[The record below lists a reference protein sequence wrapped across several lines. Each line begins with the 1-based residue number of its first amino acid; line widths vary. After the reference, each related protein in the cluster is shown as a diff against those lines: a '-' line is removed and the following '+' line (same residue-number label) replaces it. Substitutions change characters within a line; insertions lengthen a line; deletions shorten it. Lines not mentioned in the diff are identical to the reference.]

1 MTQYRRRHFTM
12 ALCAALAAF
21 SFGAAHAND
30 AFPNRPIRI
39 IVPYPAGGVVDALAR
54 VVGDKLSGKYGQP
67 VIVENRAGAGGNIGT
82 EYVAKSPS
90 DGYTLLMVSPS
101 FAVARLF
108 QKSITWDPVRDFKG
122 IACFGAI
129 PNVIVVPPQVPARTL
144 PEFLALTKSG
154 KSPQTYASSGIG
166 TSSFLAGELLVQ
178 TAHVPLTHVPY
189 KGQPEAI
196 TDLLAGRVDMMPMS
210 TSLALPQIQ
219 SGKLRPL
226 AVTTMERAQAL
237 PDVPTVA
244 EAAKLPGYEV
254 ATWLGLLAPGKTP
267 QPVLNQLSEDVTA
280 VLALPDVKAR
290 FRDLAIEGQ
299 PMKGPDFDRFVAK
312 EVATWT
318 RLVQQAGITPN

>member
-1 MTQYRRRHFTM
+1 MKQYCRRRFAL
-12 ALCAALAAF
+12 ALCALTALGC
-21 SFGAAHAND
+21 GAAHASD
-30 AFPNRPIRI
+30 AFPARPIRI

-54 VVGDKLSGKYGQP
+54 VVGEKLSGKYGQP
-67 VIVENRAGAGGNIGT
+67 VIVENRPGAGGNIGT
-82 EYVAKSPS
+82 EYVAKSPA
-90 DGYTLLMVSPS
+90 DGHTLLMVSPS

-108 QKSITWDPVRDFKG
+108 QKSISWDPVRDFRG

-144 PEFLALTKSG
+144 PEFLALTRSG
-154 KSPQTYASSGIG
+154 KAPQTYASSGIG
-166 TSSFLAGELLVQ
+166 TSSFLAAELLVQ

-189 KGQPEAI
+189 KGQPEAT

-210 TSLALPQIQ
+210 ASLALPHIQ
-219 SGKLRPL
+219 AGKLRPL
-226 AVTTMERAQAL
+226 AVTTTQRAQAL

-244 EAAKLPGYEV
+244 EAARLPGYEV

-267 QPVLNQLSEDVTA
+267 QPVLERLSEDVA
-280 VLALPDVKAR
+280 AALALPDVKAK

-312 EVATWT
+312 DVETWT
-318 RLVQQAGITPN
+318 RVVQQAGITPN